1 MDKVLVRPER
11 CRQLPAQFSWL
22 DQRLARARWFER
34 ASAESWL
41 LYTFLVTVADAQG
54 LSFYGDRAL
63 CQRLRLDAASL
74 AAARERLQRLE
85 LIAYRAPLS
94 QVLAV
99 PAAVARAPSPSPSPS
114 SSPPRPSAEALHGH
128 LSALRQALRPRGP
141 GR

>member
-22 DQRLARARWFER
+22 DQRLARQRWFER
-34 ASAESWL
+34 TSAESWL

-54 LSFYGDRAL
+54 LSFYGDRTL

-74 AAARERLQRLE
+74 ATAREQLQRLE
-85 LIAYRAPLS
+85 LLAYRAPLS

-99 PAAVARAPSPSPSPS
+99 PAAVARAPAPS
-114 SSPPRPSAEALHGH
+114 SPPPRPSAETLHGH

-141 GR
+141 AR

>member
-11 CRQLPAQFSWL
+11 CRQLPTQFSWL
-22 DQRLARARWFER
+22 DQRLARQRWFER

-54 LSFYGDRAL
+54 LSFYSDRTL
-63 CQRLRLDAASL
+63 CQRLRLGAASL
-74 AAARERLQRLE
+74 TAAREQLQRLE

-99 PAAVARAPSPSPSPS
+99 PAAVVTTPSPS
-114 SSPPRPSAEALHGH
+114 SPPPRPSAEALHGH
-128 LSALRQALRPRGP
+128 LSALRQALRRRGP
-141 GR
+141 AR